1 MLHNWI
7 SVTMFFNFYFL
18 ISKLYLLCERMLI
31 TIRDYIFFTSID
43 RLFGQYVSF
52 KAERKM
58 WPGHPREHPS
68 RQKLEKRFSLRV
80 FRMSLIQFLL
90 WNSGMHRRQWRY
102 IHVSQIPIAKILL
115 LNTIDHILLRLCMF
129 SVSLDVSKSYIQH
142 QEYPS
147 DILQLASRYFWS
159 RKESKNDNLTKCQEL
174 EVKMP
179 V

>member
-1 MLHNWI
+1 
-7 SVTMFFNFYFL
+7 MFFNFYFL

-58 WPGHPREHPS
+58 RPGHPREHPS

-90 WNSGMHRRQWRY
+90 
-102 IHVSQIPIAKILL
+102 
-115 LNTIDHILLRLCMF
+115 
-129 SVSLDVSKSYIQH
+129 
-142 QEYPS
+142 
-147 DILQLASRYFWS
+147 
-159 RKESKNDNLTKCQEL
+159 
-174 EVKMP
+174 
-179 V
+179 